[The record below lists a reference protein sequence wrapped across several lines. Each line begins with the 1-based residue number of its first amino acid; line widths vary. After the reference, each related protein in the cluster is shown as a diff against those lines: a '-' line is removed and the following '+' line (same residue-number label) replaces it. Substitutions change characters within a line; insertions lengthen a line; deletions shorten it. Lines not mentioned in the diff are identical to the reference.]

1 MAAPLDTMATAPG
14 SLAEATAHRGMH
26 PMSAAATPVGPRLPD
41 RDTRAQERVELSFPD
56 LPRLELDQLLGQL
69 VDRAQE
75 VIATQGRLRGLLR
88 ATQLIIGDLDLPT
101 VLRRIAEAARELV
114 GARYAA
120 LGVIASDGHLA
131 QFVHTGIPDD
141 MVDRIGHLPQGK
153 GLLGALID
161 DPRPIRLHRID
172 DDVRSTG
179 FPPGHPPMASFLGVP
194 IRIRDEIFGNLYL
207 AESTT
212 GEFTADDEEL
222 AKALAASAAAAI
234 ENARLYEAAQQRQ
247 DWLHASADITQK
259 LLATDTGDPLHLLAA
274 ATRRI
279 ADADLVTVVRPMVDT
294 PATPG
299 KDFALHVAVADGA
312 QADQI
317 KGVRLSLQHSL
328 SGQVFSTGQPRMLA
342 GPDEPSGLDMSAAVD
357 LDIGLMMLVPMRGS
371 HKVHGVLTAG
381 RRTGR
386 RAFTAEDLAM
396 LAGFA
401 NQACVAIE
409 LADARARQQLLAL
422 LDDRDRI
429 AADLHDHVIQQ
440 LFGAGLTLQGIAA
453 TLGPDQAAR
462 RIRDTVSTLDAAI
475 GQIRSSIFALTTTP
489 TAAGHPCRTRL
500 LDVVD
505 EHTPALG
512 GMPTMRFG
520 GPLDTLTD
528 DLVDD
533 LLSVLHVALSA
544 LAEQHRSIDIAVT
557 AADQITLEITD
568 TGADDGR
575 PGTPAGSTTAA
586 DTDMRERATARGGTF
601 TRTPTS
607 LRWTVPN
614 PRPCYRASRCS
625 ATAVWVTSAWR

>member
-1 MAAPLDTMATAPG
+1 M
-14 SLAEATAHRGMH
+14 S
-26 PMSAAATPVGPRLPD
+26 SAAIPTGSTRPD
-41 RDTRAQERVELSFPD
+41 LTVAPDPDAMPGGRVELNFPD

-69 VDRAQE
+69 VDRANE
-75 VIATQGRLRGLLR
+75 VMATQGRLRGLLR
-88 ATQLIIGDLDLPT
+88 AVQLIIGDLDLPT
-101 VLRRIAEAARELV
+101 VLRRIAEAAREVV

-131 QFVHTGIPDD
+131 QFVHTGMSAD

-161 DPRPIRLHRID
+161 DPRPIRLRRIV

-234 ENARLYEAAQQRQ
+234 ENARLYEAAQHRQ
-247 DWLHASADITQK
+247 DWLHASAGITQQ
-259 LLATDTGDPLHLLAA
+259 LLATDTADPLHLLAA
-274 ATRRI
+274 ATRKI

-294 PATPG
+294 PDAPG
-299 KDFALHVAVADGA
+299 EDFPLHVAVADGA
-312 QADQI
+312 QADRI
-317 KGVRLSLQHSL
+317 RGVRLSLEHSR
-328 SGQVFSTGQPRMLA
+328 SGQVFTSGRPMLVA

-357 LDIGLMMLVPMRGS
+357 MDIGLMLLVPMLGS
-371 HKVHGVLTAG
+371 HQMHGVLTAG

-401 NQACVAIE
+401 SQACIAIE

-429 AADLHDHVIQQ
+429 AADLHDHVIKQ

-462 RIRDTVSTLDAAI
+462 RIRDTVTTLDAAI
-475 GQIRSSIFALTTTP
+475 GQIRTSVFALTATP
-489 TAAGHPCRTRL
+489 PAAGHRCRVRL
-500 LDVVD
+500 LDVVA
-505 EHTPALG
+505 EHTPALR
-512 GMPTMRFG
+512 GMPSMRFG
-520 GPLDTLTD
+520 GPLDTLPD

-533 LLSVLHVALSA
+533 LTSVLHVTLSN
-544 LAEQHRSIDIAVT
+544 LCEQDRSIDIAVT
-557 AADQITLEITD
+557 AADRITLEVTD
-568 TGADDGR
+568 TG
-575 PGTPAGSTTAA
+575 TPARNTTAA
-586 DTDMRERATARGGTF
+586 DTDMRERATARGGTL
-601 TRTPTS
+601 TRTPHDPAGTT

-614 PRPCYRASRCS
+614 PQ
-625 ATAVWVTSAWR
+625 